1 MASARQIMACGMWQ
15 VAGSRW
21 YSRASSCSTQDCGSV
36 WCRIVA
42 LEPRLWH
49 EGRACGDVA
58 HADCPF
64 GQHSLKQKESGKAAG
79 AARDPSTSAAL
90 ITATCQNILCVG
102 HSTGLRTR
110 SWRGSPSVWCLVHTP
125 TRSSKDEQGMCGSH
139 SDLRWLHFIL
149 VQLFN
154 NASDEKRPCY
164 ISHMVQK
171 VAALTA

>member
-64 GQHSLKQKESGKAAG
+64 GHHSLKLPTTVKEFGKADE
-79 AARDPSTSAAL
+79 AARDP
-90 ITATCQNILCVG
+90 
-102 HSTGLRTR
+102 
-110 SWRGSPSVWCLVHTP
+110 
-125 TRSSKDEQGMCGSH
+125 
-139 SDLRWLHFIL
+139 
-149 VQLFN
+149 
-154 NASDEKRPCY
+154 
-164 ISHMVQK
+164 
-171 VAALTA
+171 